1 MIFICTPPEPGHCAD
16 GFVMTELDAALMTD
30 VPGCSSH
37 AWLSADNRQGQ
48 CYPVSRSDGKEH
60 LLRDSG
66 APGQESWPG
75 PHISVNTPLPPGL
88 RCCVSEDWLYFI
100 TSLLSV
106 ICPAQ
111 CWPNTSSAWHPWAHF
126 LPDTN
131 RIWNNDCIRMG
142 RAIKHSA
149 IPQQIMMFV
158 VHCLSPG
165 GSGDLV
171 LYQISWGALTR
182 YVVIINSLMTAIT
195 VSSLPNDDHYHSGDK
210 WYASDHAADVKHLR
224 RGKTKYVNDK
234 SHVYI
239 VYCGS
244 QFLWWT
250 GRKLEKHLTVLVKIF
265 KANKNHVF

>member
-1 MIFICTPPEPGHCAD
+1 MIFICTPPEPGLCAD
-16 GFVMTELDAALMTD
+16 VFVMTGLVAALMTD

-37 AWLSADNRQGQ
+37 AWLSADIRPGQ

-60 LLRDSG
+60 LLRDSGDSG

-111 CWPNTSSAWHPWAHF
+111 CWPNTSSAWHPRAHF

-158 VHCLSPG
+158 VQCLC
-165 GSGDLV
+165 V
-171 LYQISWGALTR
+171 SWRIRRSCVAR
-182 YVVIINSLMTAIT
+182 T
-195 VSSLPNDDHYHSGDK
+195 V
-210 WYASDHAADVKHLR
+210 
-224 RGKTKYVNDK
+224 
-234 SHVYI
+234 
-239 VYCGS
+239 
-244 QFLWWT
+244 
-250 GRKLEKHLTVLVKIF
+250 
-265 KANKNHVF
+265 